1 MGFSLRMFIPGKTS
15 NNMIKSLDQPSAK
28 TTKITK
34 TKELRKQKTLQE
46 KKKILQQ
53 VLSHTTLNLK
63 RLKHFPTY
71 YILHASQEL

>member
-1 MGFSLRMFIPGKTS
+1 
-15 NNMIKSLDQPSAK
+15 MIKSLDQPSAK
-28 TTKITK
+28 TTKIAK

-46 KKKILQQ
+46 KKILQQ
-53 VLSHTTLNLK
+53 VLSRTTLNLK